1 MLSLFLCTLLVQAA
15 GSAPATPPV
24 ASPAPDVTV
33 AAEASAVEAPP
44 LEPWDGSYAD
54 GLREIRRLA
63 EAGDTDAAVLVAE
76 RLIAPGSLERKVE
89 DLTRAEGWRARVGRA
104 LESSA
109 DRLDLLGPPPAVR
122 AEAQFARGVALDLG
136 ARAAPDEAERAL
148 RREQARL
155 AFESARLLAG
165 PGDLRLDA
173 TYQQGWIALAAAEE
187 QRAKIPEISS
197 TPAPPPPPPP
207 VAAPVPGGAPQ
218 PPDALALARA
228 AYLGARERFIERLR
242 LAWRD
247 PDTQA
252 NVELIQRRLRELDE
266 IEKKRKE
273 QEQEQKQDENKDD
286 QQDQKQDPKPDEN
299 KDQQQPED
307 PKKQDPGEDKQ
318 DPDPKEPE
326 PKPDPKDEKTEPKP
340 ADAQNVQAMSKEEMM
355 QLLERLE
362 RIEEVQKELQE
373 KLKRMRRTSVEKD
386 W

>member
-1 MLSLFLCTLLVQAA
+1 MLALFLLLQVP
-15 GSAPATPPV
+15 GSVPLPANSAPPV
-24 ASPAPDVTV
+24 AD
-33 AAEASAVEAPP
+33 AADTPAVEAPRV
-44 LEPWDGSYAD
+44 EPWEGSYAD

-63 EAGDTDAAVLVAE
+63 EAGETDAAVLIAE
-76 RLIAPGSLERKVE
+76 RLIAPGSIARQVE
-89 DLTRAEGWRARVGRA
+89 DLTRAEGWRPRVGRA
-104 LESSA
+104 LESVA
-109 DRLDLLGPPPAVR
+109 DRLELLGPPPAVR
-122 AEAQFARGVALDLG
+122 AEAQFARGVALDLA
-136 ARAAPDEAERAL
+136 ARAAQDEAERAL

-165 PGDLRLDA
+165 PGALRLDA
-173 TYQQGWIALAAAEE
+173 TYAQGWIALAAAEE
-187 QRAKIPEISS
+187 QRAKIPEISGQ
-197 TPAPPPPPPP
+197 PVPPPA
-207 VAAPVPGGAPQ
+207 AAPVPDPAGAPK

-266 IEKKRKE
+266 IEQKRK
-273 QEQEQKQDENKDD
+273 QEQEQQKQDE
-286 QQDQKQDPKPDEN
+286 KQDPKQDEKQDPN
-299 KDQQQPED
+299 QDKSKDPQKSEE
-307 PKKQDPGEDKQ
+307 PKPQDPGEDKQ
-318 DPDPKEPE
+318 EPDPKESE

-362 RIEEVQKELQE
+362 RIEEVQRELQE
-373 KLKRMRRTSVEKD
+373 KLKRMRRAAVEKD